1 MKITHLFREAVEDDY
16 FEDIVISHAT
26 RVKEEYGRLEMMYK
40 RIVREKDAEIME
52 LRRRAEQIPTVE
64 KRLLEESQKNAEVE
78 LQLEELN
85 KIVCKH
91 IGIDTIWPLRVPA
104 DDVDRFLREEREKNI
119 SLKEEMENLNRRLDK
134 EKLIKEDLNETIA
147 SLRRRL
153 DKAELETSLYTKRNE
168 RSENQPGEY
177 RQTINQLKL
186 SCERK
191 YKENELLRARL
202 REYEAS
208 DMNRENPVFQNT
220 GASSSESD
228 SLAELERLRKKEN
241 LKKLLNSAYEGGKE
255 GRYDQSVQQDI
266 TRFVDENVGS
276 TRFPHLIDNIVD
288 EIVPRNEIRPETSGA
303 PRSRCQ
309 FGKVDSEISA
319 GRCDTPPPPSR
330 LSYQTSRIPIRALC
344 VNPRRVSL
352 GER

>member
-1 MKITHLFREAVEDDY
+1 M
-16 FEDIVISHAT
+16 
-26 RVKEEYGRLEMMYK
+26 
-40 RIVREKDAEIME
+40 
-52 LRRRAEQIPTVE
+52 
-64 KRLLEESQKNAEVE
+64 
-78 LQLEELN
+78 
-85 KIVCKH
+85 
-91 IGIDTIWPLRVPA
+91 
-104 DDVDRFLREEREKNI
+104 
-119 SLKEEMENLNRRLDK
+119 
-134 EKLIKEDLNETIA
+134 
-147 SLRRRL
+147 
-153 DKAELETSLYTKRNE
+153 
-168 RSENQPGEY
+168 
-177 RQTINQLKL
+177 
-186 SCERK
+186 
-191 YKENELLRARL
+191 
-202 REYEAS
+202 
-208 DMNRENPVFQNT
+208 
-220 GASSSESD
+220 
-228 SLAELERLRKKEN
+228 
-241 LKKLLNSAYEGGKE
+241 LNSAYEGGKE